1 MHPAR
6 TILPRAGQHCI
17 LAGSIPPILRPMDW
31 LPAARQQLV
40 EPVDGVIVDAAEH
53 IVEVIEGVDIIELA
67 TG

>member
-1 MHPAR
+1 
-6 TILPRAGQHCI
+6 
-17 LAGSIPPILRPMDW
+17 MDW